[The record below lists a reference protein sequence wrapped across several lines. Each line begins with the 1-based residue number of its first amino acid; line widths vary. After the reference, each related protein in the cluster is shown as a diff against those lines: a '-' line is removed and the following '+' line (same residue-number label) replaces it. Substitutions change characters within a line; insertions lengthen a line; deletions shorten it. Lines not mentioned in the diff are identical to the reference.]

1 MDLNEMKEAW
11 TALDNKLRKNEEL
24 KEMIILEM
32 IKKKAGRIVNRFIVR
47 EIISVAVL
55 LLVLPFCVYWL
66 DRDGGKYLI
75 GDILL
80 CYILAICFIYPIWG
94 IFKIH
99 GLMKFDFLKDIGS
112 NIFCIN
118 RYNIQIKRE
127 NKIFWVFIWPVIMI
141 LIILHFSFMTKT
153 LPLWMLF
160 FMISWVIMGTL
171 LSYWTYKKYN
181 KDITS
186 ILRSLDEIKE
196 LKEE

>member
-1 MDLNEMKEAW
+1 MNLDELKEAW

-32 IKKKAGRIVNRFIVR
+32 IKKKAGRIVNRFIVW
-47 EIISVAVL
+47 EIISVVVL
-55 LLVLPFCVYWL
+55 LFVLPFCVYWL
-66 DRDGGKYLI
+66 DRNGGKYLI

-80 CYILAICFIYPIWG
+80 CYSLAICIIYPIWG

-118 RYNIQIKRE
+118 RYNIQIKCE

-160 FMISWVIMGTL
+160 FMISWVVMGTL